1 MATTPTATAATIP
14 FSIPTTLGADPW
26 KVTKALVWGLLP
38 ELDTVELLAL
48 LALGAAE
55 AVVPAAAAVVGSA
68 AGAGSEAEVAAAG
81 AGAAEEADPLGFKT
95 ESTEGT

>member
-48 LALGAAE
+48 LGLGAAE

-68 AGAGSEAEVAAAG
+68 AAGAGAEVAAG
-81 AGAAEEADPLGFKT
+81 AGSAEEADPLGFRT